1 MFNPITKLLT
11 ITMSLRKSSSYHLS
25 FTQFSIY
32 INFTKKH
39 CQGAQSQCSVTTWRD
54 GVGKEVGGR
63 FRREGTHVC
72 LWLIHS
78 DVKQK
83 PPQYSNYPPIKINNI
98 TMKEII
104 WLHWVS
110 VASCGISCCG
120 LQAL

>member
-1 MFNPITKLLT
+1 M
-11 ITMSLRKSSSYHLS
+11 
-25 FTQFSIY
+25 
-32 INFTKKH
+32 
-39 CQGAQSQCSVTTWRD
+39 
-54 GVGKEVGGR
+54 GKEVGGR